1 MRSQSRT
8 LVILVVMG
16 LCWPML
22 AQDRPF
28 TLGKTEQK
36 LLEAANESR
45 TKEMIGKLT
54 PNRTLTE
61 IARKHAENMARQE
74 KMDHV
79 LDGKGV
85 AKRAEEGGYDYR
97 VIGEN
102 LAEAT
107 GDKDAPAPTPAEI
120 HKNWMESKP
129 HRANLL
135 NPKFEQVGIAV
146 VKSAKGTYFYCQ
158 VFGTLQK

>member
-1 MRSQSRT
+1 MWM
-8 LVILVVMG
+8 LPLL
-16 LCWPML
+16 LCLTWSVL

-28 TLGKTEQK
+28 TLGETEQK
-36 LLEAANESR
+36 LLEAANDSR
-45 TKEMIGKLT
+45 TKEKIGKLIA
-54 PNRTLTE
+54 NRTLTD
-61 IARKHAENMARQE
+61 IARKHAENMAKQE

-85 AKRAEEGGYDYR
+85 AKRAEEGGYNYR

-107 GDKDAPAPTPAEI
+107 GDKEAPAPTPAEI